1 MLDIENNIKTQ
12 LNSAKNLN
20 ELNEL
25 KVKYLGKKGI
35 ITELAS
41 KIKEVPNEEKKEY
54 GLKMNELKK
63 IFNDIFEEKKTMFDY
78 VVKFH
83 HFGYKKYLEHLLL
96 DVL

>member
-20 ELNEL
+20 ELNDL

-63 IFNDIFEEKKTMFDY
+63 I
-78 VVKFH
+78 
-83 HFGYKKYLEHLLL
+83 L
-96 DVL
+96 DNN